1 MTSINLPVSNACTL
15 VIWSVWEYIADS
27 FILDSCSLQLSLLRY
42 ECNGRGWDF
51 NTAFMN
57 YRNIKKMCYG
67 IDCRKD
73 IASLWL
79 ESWTKK
85 PKWLGVT
92 LIDSWLYVCLS
103 HINTISLV
111 FCVKT
116 FEMFSS
122 KHNINRFYRHLN
134 TKETMFLQLKRRDL
148 THTHTQKSN

>member
-1 MTSINLPVSNACTL
+1 
-15 VIWSVWEYIADS
+15 
-27 FILDSCSLQLSLLRY
+27 
-42 ECNGRGWDF
+42 
-51 NTAFMN
+51 
-57 YRNIKKMCYG
+57 MCYG
-67 IDCRKD
+67 IDCMKD

-85 PKWLGVT
+85 PKRLGVT

-116 FEMFSS
+116 FKMFCS

-134 TKETMFLQLKRRDL
+134 TKETMFLQRKRRDL
-148 THTHTQKSN
+148 THTHTQKVINLFWWCEFYFLMFFFVQINSTYNYIRWTLKMFTNGNQRQTLILRDSSVWRQASAMTRRPMS